1 MTEQTAGAAA
11 RLVARYGLDS
21 SVGRLTPAER
31 AARGKAA
38 RAEVPRES
46 HAVFDPRPDRPDP
59 IGLLE
64 QQARSRVPS
73 WCRSGGAG

>member
-1 MTEQTAGAAA
+1 MNERTAEAPR
-11 RLVARYGLDS
+11 RLVARYELDS
-21 SVGRLTPAER
+21 SVGRMTPAER

-64 QQARSRVPS
+64 QQARSRVAELVPV
-73 WCRSGGAG
+73 R